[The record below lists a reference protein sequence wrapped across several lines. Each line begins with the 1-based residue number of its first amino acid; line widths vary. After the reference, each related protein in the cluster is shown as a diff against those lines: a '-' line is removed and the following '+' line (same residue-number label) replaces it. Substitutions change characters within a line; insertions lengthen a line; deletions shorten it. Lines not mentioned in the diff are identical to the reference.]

1 MAKRKPTNKYY
12 FSVEGETEQWY
23 LKWLQDTINN
33 TEKATCKV
41 SIDCPVRKNPL
52 KHAKSVTVT
61 RKIEIYHFFDYE
73 SDEPLHVKGFQ
84 EALDNMKKAE
94 KIGKQIKYKSG
105 YSNFTFDLW
114 IILHMTNCNAA
125 FSHRKQYIT
134 PINRAFGEKFQNMDE
149 FKEEN
154 NFKRCLRKMDL
165 SNVIA
170 AVDRARKIMQ
180 RNQDNGYTLYQYK
193 GYQYYKENPSLTAWE
208 AIEKILKDC
217 ELIGKGYYLKI
228 QI

>member
-33 TEKATCKV
+33 TEKAACKV

-52 KHAKSVTVT
+52 KHAKSLTVT

-94 KIGKQIKYKSG
+94 KIGKQIG
-105 YSNFTFDLW
+105 VQVRL
-114 IILHMTNCNAA
+114 
-125 FSHRKQYIT
+125 Q
-134 PINRAFGEKFQNMDE
+134 
-149 FKEEN
+149 EEN
-154 NFKRCLRKMDL
+154 VSPVVYVGSFFNEIRLGNLLRK
-165 SNVIA
+165 
-170 AVDRARKIMQ
+170 
-180 RNQDNGYTLYQYK
+180 
-193 GYQYYKENPSLTAWE
+193 
-208 AIEKILKDC
+208 
-217 ELIGKGYYLKI
+217 
-228 QI
+228 

>member
-33 TEKATCKV
+33 TEKAACKV

-52 KHAKSVTVT
+52 KHAKSLTVT

-114 IILHMTNCNAA
+114 IILHMTNCNAS

-134 PINRAFGEKFQNMDE
+134 PINRALER
-149 FKEEN
+149 
-154 NFKRCLRKMDL
+154 NFKIWTNSKKRIISRDVLRKWTCPM
-165 SNVIA
+165 
-170 AVDRARKIMQ
+170 
-180 RNQDNGYTLYQYK
+180 
-193 GYQYYKENPSLTAWE
+193 
-208 AIEKILKDC
+208 
-217 ELIGKGYYLKI
+217 
-228 QI
+228 